1 MRTLLKHF
9 GFKVEVLVLVLVLVI
24 CSAMM
29 AGCGW

>member
-24 CSAMM
+24 CSAMT